1 LLVALPLEP
10 QRKKFSGTMISKELQ
25 KKVRYIQI
33 MTNKAVNDVLAGE
46 YHSVFKGQGM
56 EFDEVREY
64 QPGDEIRTI
73 DWNVTART
81 GTPYVK
87 RFREEREQTLLFL
100 VDLSA
105 SGRFGSVKNM
115 KNEVATELCALL
127 AFSAIKNNDK
137 VGLVVFTETIELFVP
152 PAKGTSHVL
161 RLISELLSFEP
172 KHKGTNITVALD
184 YAARILNRRSIV
196 FLISDFFDDD
206 YERTL
211 RILSRRHDLI
221 AASVNDPR
229 EYDLPN
235 VGLLDLED
243 GESGA
248 PITIDTG
255 SAAIRQKYKA
265 LGMERADQLRETFR
279 SMGIGHIEV
288 GTSDDYLLDLIRF
301 FKRRERQRG

>member
-1 LLVALPLEP
+1 
-10 QRKKFSGTMISKELQ
+10 MISKELA

-81 GTPYVK
+81 GHPYVK
-87 RFREEREQTLLFL
+87 RFREERELTLLFL

-137 VGLVVFTETIELFVP
+137 VGLVVFTEEVEMFIP
-152 PAKGTSHVL
+152 PAKGTTHVL

-172 KHKGTNITVALD
+172 KKNGTNIRAGLD
-184 YAARILNRRSIV
+184 FAARILNRRSIV
-196 FLISDFFDDD
+196 FLISDFFDRD
-206 YERTL
+206 YDRTL

-221 AASVNDPR
+221 ALSVSDSR
-229 EYDLPN
+229 EYELPN
-235 VGLLDLED
+235 VGLLDLQDAET
-243 GESGA
+243 GTTV
-248 PITIDTG
+248 TIDTG
-255 SAAIRQKYKA
+255 SAAIRSAYA
-265 LGMERADQLRETFR
+265 AAGRARAEGLRENLR
-279 SMGIGHIEV
+279 SMDIDLIEV
-288 GTSDDYLLDLIRF
+288 GTSHDYLLDLIRF
-301 FKRRERQRG
+301 FKRRERQKR

>member
-1 LLVALPLEP
+1 
-10 QRKKFSGTMISKELQ
+10 MISKELA

-81 GTPYVK
+81 GHPYVK
-87 RFREEREQTLLFL
+87 RFREERELTLLFL

-137 VGLVVFTETIELFVP
+137 VGLVVFTEEVELFIP
-152 PAKGTSHVL
+152 PAKGTTHVL

-172 KHKGTNITVALD
+172 KKKGTKIRAGLD
-184 YAARILNRRSIV
+184 FAARILNRRSIV
-196 FLISDFFDDD
+196 FLISDFFDKD
-206 YERTL
+206 YDRTL

-221 AASVNDPR
+221 ALSVNDPR
-229 EYDLPN
+229 EYELPD
-235 VGLLDLED
+235 VGLLDLQDAET
-243 GESGA
+243 GA
-248 PITIDTG
+248 TITIDTG
-255 SAAIRQKYKA
+255 SAAVRRHYA
-265 LGMERADQLRETFR
+265 AAGRARSEGLRESLR
-279 SMGIGHIEV
+279 SMDIDLIEV
-288 GTSDDYLLDLIRF
+288 GTSHDYLLDLIRF
-301 FKRRERQRG
+301 FKRRERQKR

>member
-1 LLVALPLEP
+1 
-10 QRKKFSGTMISKELQ
+10 MISKELH

-46 YHSVFKGQGM
+46 YNSVFKGQGM

-81 GTPYVK
+81 GHPYVK
-87 RFREEREQTLLFL
+87 RFREERELTLLFL

-137 VGLVVFTETIELFVP
+137 VGLVVFTETVELFIP

-172 KHKGTNITVALD
+172 KHKGTKITAGLE
-184 YAARILNRRSIV
+184 YAARLLNRRSIV
-196 FLISDFFDDD
+196 FLISDFFDTD
-206 YERTL
+206 YERPL

-221 AASVNDPR
+221 AVSVNDPR
-229 EYDLPN
+229 EQEFPN

-243 GESGA
+243 AETGEH
-248 PITIDTG
+248 ITIDTG
-255 SAAIRQKYKA
+255 SVAVRKQYKA
-265 LGMERADQLRETFR
+265 RSLERQAQLKDTFR
-279 SMGIGHIEV
+279 SMSIDHIEV
-288 GTSDDYLLDLIRF
+288 GTSDDYLRDLIRF
-301 FKRRERQRG
+301 FKRRERQRR